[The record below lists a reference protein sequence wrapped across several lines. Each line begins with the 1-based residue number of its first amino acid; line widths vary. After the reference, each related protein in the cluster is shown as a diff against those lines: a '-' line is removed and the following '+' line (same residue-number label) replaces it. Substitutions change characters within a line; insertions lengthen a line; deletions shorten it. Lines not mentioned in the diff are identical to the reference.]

1 MGEGA
6 GVTDHSKHVKHLRP
20 QILHLKRREGGWAV
34 TDGRTG
40 EPLLPTV
47 SSLKSVKGWMALMA
61 EREGAI
67 IDEAQVDRELERA
80 GRAAVRWA
88 RQPKR
93 PDNVIPFPL
102 ERRK

>member
-1 MGEGA
+1 M
-6 GVTDHSKHVKHLRP
+6 TDHSRHVKHLRP
-20 QILHLKRREGGWAV
+20 QILQLKRREGGWAV

-67 IDEAQVDRELERA
+67 IDYHQVERELERA
-80 GRAAVRWA
+80 SREAVRWA
-88 RQPKR
+88 RQPKA

-102 ERRK
+102 ERRR

>member
-1 MGEGA
+1 M
-6 GVTDHSKHVKHLRP
+6 TDHSRHVKHLRP

-47 SSLKSVKGWMALMA
+47 SSLKAVKDWMAMRA
-61 EREGAI
+61 ERDGAI
-67 IDEAQVDRELERA
+67 IDYDQVERELDAAADR
-80 GRAAVRWA
+80 AVRWA
-88 RQPKR
+88 RQPKQ
-93 PDNVIPFPL
+93 PDNVIPFPV

>member
-1 MGEGA
+1 M
-6 GVTDHSKHVKHLRP
+6 TDHSRHVKHLRP

-40 EPLLPTV
+40 EPVLPTV
-47 SSLKSVKGWMALMA
+47 SSLKAVHDWMRLRA
-61 EREGAI
+61 ERDGAI
-67 IDEAQVDRELERA
+67 IDHDQVERELDAAADR
-80 GRAAVRWA
+80 AVRWA